1 MPDRGHPCS
10 TRVQYPVAP
19 RVAVIIL
26 WLQSEDID
34 VAISIE
40 APRATESRAEKI
52 LNMLIWYSKIQT
64 SANLLLRT
72 TLWLSFAVFVQT
84 DEGTAMFLFRVQVV
98 DIAPGLANVYFYNPL
113 GNFQLLNC
121 LNGPRS

>member
-1 MPDRGHPCS
+1 M
-10 TRVQYPVAP
+10 
-19 RVAVIIL
+19 VAVIIL
-26 WLQSEDID
+26 WLQSGDID

-52 LNMLIWYSKIQT
+52 LNMVLWYAKTQT

-84 DEGTAMFLFRVQVV
+84 DKGTAMFLLRVQIV
-98 DIAPGLANVYFYNPL
+98 DIAPVVANVGFL
-113 GNFQLLNC
+113 
-121 LNGPRS
+121 